1 MKKMLI
7 ALGLMTMMVSCAP
20 KTDKIDQIVG
30 QMTLEEKAR
39 VVVGA
44 GGKSKWYSEPIYQN
58 LPDVVPGVAGAVCCI
73 DRLGVPFMILSDGP
87 AGVNLDVHREG
98 DTASYYCTHFPI
110 GTLLASTWNVDLV
123 ESVGAAIGDEAKA
136 YGIDAILGPGMNIH
150 RHPLNGRN
158 FEYYSED
165 PLLSG
170 RMAAAY
176 VRGVQHDGVAAC
188 IKHYLGNNQETNRM
202 GNDVR
207 VSERA
212 LREIYLRGFEI
223 AVKEGQPKMLMTSY
237 NKING
242 VSVSESRYLV
252 TDILRGEW
260 EFDGVVVSDW
270 LGGDYPVLQ
279 MQAGNDLLEPGRLWQ
294 MDSIIAAVKDGRLDE
309 SVLDTNVK
317 RILRLAFDSPRAANF
332 AYDNHPDLKGHAA
345 VTRQSA
351 TEGMVLLKNDQ
362 QALPLSE
369 SVEKVALFGSG
380 SYDFIPGGTGSGD
393 VNRAYT
399 ISMLDG
405 LRNAGYQID
414 EQLTE
419 RYQDF
424 VEESREANTAAAD
437 EMVARLSRIRPD
449 EMPLTRQEIEQQAKS
464 ADVAIVTFGRSSGE
478 YYDRPSDDFYLSS
491 VEKQLLDEVCNAF
504 HQLKKEVIVV
514 LNVGGVIE
522 TDSWKNLPD
531 AILCAWQAG
540 QEGGNSVVDILSG
553 KECPSG
559 KLPMT
564 FPIGLHDAASSAN
577 FPIDQKSDVVSVSQ
591 RRIDVGEKNV
601 DFTNYEEGILVGYR
615 WFDKQE
621 MEVSYPFGFGLSY
634 TSFEYGSA
642 ALDEQESQIVI
653 ELEVQNV
660 GEKAGKEVVQLYVA
674 APDNGMD
681 NPVKELKAFAKTS
694 LLQPGEKTM
703 VKLIVNKD
711 DLASFDE
718 VENAWVKTDGTY
730 QLLIGSSS
738 RDIRVSLNQ
747 DLEF

>member
-1 MKKMLI
+1 MKKMLF
-7 ALGLMTMMVSCAP
+7 ALGLMTMMVSCTP
-20 KTDKIDQIVG
+20 ETDRIDQIVG

-58 LPDVVPGVAGAVCCI
+58 LPDVVPGVAGAICCI
-73 DRLGVPFMILSDGP
+73 NRLGTPFMILSDGP

-110 GTLLASTWNVDLV
+110 GTLLASTWNTDLV

-136 YGIDAILGPGMNIH
+136 YGIDVILGPGMNIH

-176 VRGVQHDGVAAC
+176 VRGVQHEGVAAC

-212 LREIYLRGFEI
+212 LHEIYLRGFEI

-242 VSVSESRYLV
+242 VSVSESRFLV

-260 EFDGVVVSDW
+260 GFDGVVVSDW
-270 LGGDYPVLQ
+270 LGGDHPVLQ

-317 RILRLAFDSPRAANF
+317 RILQLAFDSPRAANF
-332 AYDNHPDLKGHAA
+332 AYDNHPDLKSHAA

-362 QALPLSE
+362 QALPLNE
-369 SVEKVALFGSG
+369 SVKKVALFGSG

-414 EQLTE
+414 ERLAE
-419 RYQDF
+419 RYISF
-424 VEESREANTAAAD
+424 VKESREANTAAAD
-437 EMVARLSRIRPD
+437 EMVARLSRIRPG
-449 EMPLTRQEIEQQAKS
+449 EMPLTRQEIEQQAKI

-478 YYDRPSDDFYLSS
+478 YYDRPSADFYLSS
-491 VEKQLLDEVCNAF
+491 AEKQLLDEVCSGF

-522 TDSWKNLPD
+522 TNSWKNLPD

-564 FPIGLHDAASSAN
+564 FPVGLHDAASSAN

-601 DFTNYEEGILVGYR
+601 DFTNYDEGIFVGYR
-615 WFDKQE
+615 WFDKQD

-634 TSFEYGSA
+634 TSFEYGNA
-642 ALDEQESQIVI
+642 AFTEQEGQIVI
-653 ELEVQNV
+653 ELEVQNI
-660 GEKAGKEVVQLYVA
+660 GEKVGKEVVQLYVA

-681 NPVKELKAFAKTS
+681 NPVKELKAFAKTP

-718 VENAWVKTDGTY
+718 EQNAWVKTNGTY
-730 QLLIGSSS
+730 NLLIGSSS
-738 RDIRVSLNQ
+738 RDIRESLIQN
-747 DLEF
+747 LEF